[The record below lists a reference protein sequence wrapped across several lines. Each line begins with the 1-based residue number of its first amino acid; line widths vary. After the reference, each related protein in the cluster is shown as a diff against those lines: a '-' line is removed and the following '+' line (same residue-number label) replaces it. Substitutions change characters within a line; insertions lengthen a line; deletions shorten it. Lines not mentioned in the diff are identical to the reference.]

1 MRATKPSF
9 CGSQAG
15 TPGYMAPEILL
26 KQPYQGQVTDLF
38 ALGIILFIL
47 YKGNSPFTL
56 ASSDDS
62 FYKLI
67 VMDKLDLLWKAH
79 SQRHEPSFFSEEF
92 KDWEKYSLV

>member
-1 MRATKPSF
+1 
-9 CGSQAG
+9 
-15 TPGYMAPEILL
+15 MAPEILL

-47 YKGNSPFTL
+47 YKGNPPFTL

-67 VMDKLDLLWKAH
+67 VMENLDLFWKLH
-79 SQRHEPSFFSEEF
+79 SQRSEPSFFSEEF
-92 KDWEKYSLV
+92 KDLIISML